1 MELTSPGEN
10 AADLLPP
17 APKAADEMALAALR
31 RAWEI
36 TAADPDYPVKA
47 ELYLKELREDQL
59 AWGER
64 SP

>member
-1 MELTSPGEN
+1 MELTSRGKN

-17 APKAADEMALAALR
+17 APKAADEMALAAFR
-31 RAWEI
+31 RAREI
-36 TAADPDYPVKA
+36 TAVDPDYPGKA
-47 ELYLKELREDQL
+47 ERYLKELRKDQF